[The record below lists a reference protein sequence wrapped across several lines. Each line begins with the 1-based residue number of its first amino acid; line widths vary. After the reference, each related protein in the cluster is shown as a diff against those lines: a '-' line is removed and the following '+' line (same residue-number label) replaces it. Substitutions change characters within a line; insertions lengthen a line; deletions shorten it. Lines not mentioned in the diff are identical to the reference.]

1 MLTFGLV
8 GAGGFGREVMPF
20 ARESLLRSTGVADA
34 DLDIVFVDDRLA
46 GQVINGRRTLSLAE
60 FEKTGERRLFNIA
73 VADATIRRQLAAR
86 LRLCAEPVS
95 LVAPNVILGEGNT
108 IGAGAILCPF
118 TNVTSNTRI
127 GEFFQCNIYSYVA
140 HDCVVGDYVTFA
152 PAVRCNG
159 AVTIGDE
166 AYLGTSAVL
175 RQGTPDR
182 PLTIGRGAI
191 VGMGAVVTKSVPD
204 GVTVMGNPA
213 KAREQHV

>member
-20 ARESLLRSTGVADA
+20 ARDSLLRSTGVAA
-34 DLDIVFVDDRLA
+34 GELDIVFVDDRLA
-46 GQVINGRRTLSLAE
+46 GQVVNGVRVLSLAD
-60 FEKTGERRLFNIA
+60 FETAGERRLFNIA
-73 VADATIRRQLAAR
+73 VADATVRRTLATR

-95 LVAPNVILGEGNT
+95 LVAPNVVIGDGNS
-108 IGAGAILCPF
+108 IAPGAILCPF
-118 TNVTSNTRI
+118 TNVTSNARI
-127 GEFFQCNIYSYVA
+127 GEFFHCNIYSYVA

-166 AYLGTSAVL
+166 AYIGTSAVL
-175 RQGTPDR
+175 RQGSPER
-182 PLTIGRGAI
+182 PMHVGARAV
-191 VGMGAVVTKSVPD
+191 VGMGAVVTRSVPD

-213 KAREQHV
+213 RAKE